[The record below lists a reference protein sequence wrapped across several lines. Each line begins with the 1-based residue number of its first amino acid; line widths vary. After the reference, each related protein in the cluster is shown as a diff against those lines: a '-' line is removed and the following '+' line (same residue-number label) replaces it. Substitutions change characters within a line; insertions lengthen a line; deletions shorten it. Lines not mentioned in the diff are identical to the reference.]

1 MSKRTTKLADMIIP
15 YQLPMSEEDTFKF
28 LDDYSEA
35 IDDINFNIAMDVL
48 LTNYSIYNQNDYDA
62 NTKRRSDTPLDD
74 WKYWF
79 HKKQDTLFLMKETV
93 RLLFK
98 RHMGHMYLDPYGEED
113 AIQIMED
120 KYGSR

>member
-98 RHMGHMYLDPYGEED
+98 RHMGNMYLDPYGEED